1 MIEPVNTFSAARF
14 GQLLVVGL
22 RSGEFR
28 LMAMAVTAMLVFMTF
43 MVVLIC
49 CADRRY
55 GWSNIS
61 DGFQSVYLICIAIS
75 PTVGASLFAAK
86 LKERGDRI
94 SHIML
99 PATAGEKF
107 LARFVVI
114 ILGAVVLALIM
125 YLVLYMAMAAFGLAL
140 GKMVVADIQPFK
152 FVYAEMGDILTIKK
166 YGTLGFT
173 LLWIFAKALYIFSAY
188 LLGGILWK
196 GKSWLITTF
205 VLILLI
211 LLMALIL
218 PFDITYFLI
227 ALVVALAALQCYAAW
242 RLFARIEAAGPK
254 PGNLLRRKHLKSYG
268 NENA

>member
-1 MIEPVNTFSAARF
+1 MLEPVNTFSAARF

-75 PTVGASLFAAK
+75 PTVGASLFAAR

-125 YLVLYMAMAAFGLAL
+125 SLVLYMAMAAFGLAL
-140 GKMVVADIQPFK
+140 GKIVVADIQPFK
-152 FVYAEMGDILTIKK
+152 FVYAEMADILTIKK
-166 YGTLGFT
+166 YGILVFT

-205 VLILLI
+205 VLI

-242 RLFARIEAAGPK
+242 RLFARIEAVGPK
-254 PGNLLRRKHLKSYG
+254 PGNLLGLKHLKSYR